1 MKLSDWAKKQG
12 MTYKTAW
19 NWFRDG
25 KLPVR
30 AEQMPTGT
38 IIVYEEEHVAEKAVV
53 IYARVSSNDRK
64 EDLAGQV
71 ERLKSFAS
79 AKGWRVTRTVDEI
92 GSGLNGRRKKLIRL
106 LENPDE
112 RMILVEHKD
121 RLSRFG
127 FEFIEA
133 ALVSQGRNIIVTDE
147 PEETG
152 DVWQDFVDVVTS
164 MCARIY
170 GRRGAKNRARRA
182 LDAAGMN
189 ENQG

>member
-1 MKLSDWAKKQG
+1 
-12 MTYKTAW
+12 
-19 NWFRDG
+19 
-25 KLPVR
+25 
-30 AEQMPTGT
+30 MPTGT
-38 IIVYEEEHVAEKAVV
+38 IIVYEEERVAEKAVV
-53 IYARVSSNDRK
+53 IYARVSSDDRK

-79 AKGWRVTRTVDEI
+79 V
-92 GSGLNGRRKKLIRL
+92 
-106 LENPDE
+106 
-112 RMILVEHKD
+112 
-121 RLSRFG
+121 
-127 FEFIEA
+127 EA

-147 PEETG
+147 TEETG
-152 DVWQDFVDVVTS
+152 DVRQDFADVVTS